1 MITVTGENGTRL
13 SLDNV
18 DWKGHY
24 VLAKASIGQIIR
36 TLQNVKLHAEKKKS
50 SVKPSGIKPYEM
62 TLNEGLC
69 DIISDLLD
77 TYEKMLCF
85 QSDIERDIAFFNI
98 IVNLPKDIVI
108 NAEKHGQIYLN
119 RANIGNLIQA
129 MRQRVD
135 FILNRDIPDRYTDDP
150 EQLTVFNSLKEKLLN
165 FKNDIDTFEQD
176 FIDIIDKAHK
186 SQQKYF
192 GTKSRQRSNMSKQK
206 YHPRTNQQVTI

>member
-1 MITVTGENGTRL
+1 MITVTDENGTRL

-24 VLAKASIGQIIR
+24 VLARASIGQIIR
-36 TLQNVKLHAEKKKS
+36 TLQNVKIHAEKKKS
-50 SVKPSGIKPYEM
+50 SVKPYEM
-62 TLNEGLC
+62 TLNVGLC

-77 TYEKMLCF
+77 NYEKMLCF
-85 QSDIERDIAFFNI
+85 ESDIERDIAFFNI

-192 GTKSRQRSNMSKQK
+192 GTKSRQRSNQK
-206 YHPRTNQQVTI
+206 YPPRTNQQVTK